1 MQVVFPKLL
10 PVQQIIENS
19 DARFKVVAAGRRS
32 GKTRYGVIKVTQTAL
47 QGGNAWW
54 VAPTYKVARIGW
66 RQLVSVARQIP
77 GAEVKLG
84 DYEILMPGG
93 GRVGVRSDDRDTTG
107 ALRGDS
113 LDYVV
118 LDEAAYISEV
128 AWKEALR
135 PALADRQGGA
145 MFISTPK
152 GYNWFYDLFEDAGT
166 RKNWE
171 RFHYPTSANP
181 IIPQSELDEAL
192 LELGSHVFSQEFE
205 ARFVELGGNIFKSE
219 WLQYW
224 EPIEQELNHHN
235 SLRDAESDG
244 DADSPA
250 VPTHVR
256 LMGDARRIVDL
267 RGCVRFLVCDPALST
282 KQTADYTAM
291 GVFAMTSNREL
302 ILLEMIKARMEA
314 PDILKKATEMLRKW
328 NAAVMYF
335 EKVAFQASL
344 IQSGLRQGLPIKP
357 LTPDK
362 DKMSRALALT
372 APMEAGRVWFPP
384 AVQRGASDVDRELL
398 VFPDGDHDDQVDVMS
413 YAARLLLDVPAG
425 APKRSAA
432 ALAAAR
438 TPNIRG

>member
-1 MQVVFPKLL
+1 MPALQVTFPKLL

-32 GKTRYGVIKVTQTAL
+32 GKTRYGVIKVMQTAL
-47 QGGNAWW
+47 EGGNAWW

-66 RQLVSVARQIP
+66 RQLVAVSRQIP
-77 GAEVKLG
+77 GAEVKLA

-145 MFISTPK
+145 MFISTPR
-152 GYNWFYDLFEDAGT
+152 GYNWFYDLFEDAKT
-166 RKNWE
+166 RESWE

-181 IIPQSELDEAL
+181 IIPKSELDEAL

-205 ARFVELGGNIFKSE
+205 ARFVELGGNIFKQD

-224 EPIEQELNHHN
+224 EPVE
-235 SLRDAESDG
+235 ESDPLRG
-244 DADSPA
+244 A
-250 VPTHVR
+250 VLDGEEQNPSTPSYIR

-267 RGCVRFLVCDPALST
+267 SGCVRFLVCDPALST

-291 GVFAMTSNREL
+291 GVFAMTPSREL
-302 ILLEMIKARMEA
+302 ILLEMVKARMEA
-314 PDILKKATEMLRKW
+314 PDILKRAKMLLRKW
-328 NAAVMYF
+328 DASVMYF

-372 APMEAGRVWFPP
+372 APMEGKRVWLPP
-384 AVQRGASDVDRELL
+384 AVQSGASDVDRELL
-398 VFPDGDHDDQVDVMS
+398 VFPDGEHDDQVDVMS
-413 YAARLLLDVPAG
+413 YAARLLLDMPASK
-425 APKRSAA
+425 PKRNATQ
-432 ALAAAR
+432 LTGAR
-438 TPNIRG
+438 TPSIRG